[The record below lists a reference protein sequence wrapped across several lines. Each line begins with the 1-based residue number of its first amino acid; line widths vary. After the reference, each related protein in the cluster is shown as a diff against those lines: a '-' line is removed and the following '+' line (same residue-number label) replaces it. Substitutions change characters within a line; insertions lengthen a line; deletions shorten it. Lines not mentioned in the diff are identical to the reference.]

1 MMLQFYIKSD
11 TSLDNDDD
19 DDDDNNDDVGLKTA
33 NFGRKSS
40 VK

>member
-19 DDDDNNDDVGLKTA
+19 DDDDDNDDVGLKTA
-33 NFGRKSS
+33 NFGRNS